1 MSERSGRAAA
11 IGARLEQALGAPLA
25 EEPRQLSGGASQE
38 TWVFALHGEDGPRR
52 LVLQLLRPDRA
63 ADRDLRPALLRA
75 AAAAGVTVAPV
86 VADDSGDEALG
97 SWVVVEHVE
106 GTADPAD
113 ILAGEGVPPAA
124 EIIDGLAAELAAIH
138 RMEMEGL
145 PHVEDALAQL
155 REIHDG
161 LGEPHPVFELAFRE
175 LEAGR
180 PAQSRTTLVH
190 ADFRMGNVMV
200 GPKGITAVLD
210 WELAHTG
217 DPLQDLGW
225 LCVNAWRFGR
235 PDRPVAGLGTREQ
248 LLDAYAR
255 HSGVGVDPADLRWW
269 ELFGNLRWGVICV
282 MQAHVHLS
290 GHAQSLEHAVIG
302 RRAAEVEWDLL
313 ELLDPGGAAPDQGPE
328 EGAEPPSLHDRP
340 TGAELIDAIR
350 GELGDHVLPALEGR
364 PAFRTRVALRALGMI
379 GRQIAAAS
387 RHAALRE
394 QVLERLGADSEAELG
409 QGIHAGDFE
418 GRRDEL
424 LGGLRPL
431 TRAKLE
437 VANPRHLEP
446 IPTEETEK

>member
-1 MSERSGRAAA
+1 MSERAAA
-11 IGARLEQALGAPLA
+11 IGARLAQVLDAPLA

-38 TWVFALHGEDGPRR
+38 TWVFAIEGDAGPRP

-63 ADRDLRPALLRA
+63 GAEDLRPALLRA
-75 AAAAGVTVAPV
+75 AAAAGVTVAPL
-86 VADDSGDEALG
+86 VADGAGDDLLG
-97 SWVVVEHVE
+97 SWVVIERVG
-106 GTADPAD
+106 GTADPGP
-113 ILAGEGVPPAA
+113 ILAGEGVPAA
-124 EIIDGLAAELAAIH
+124 EEIIDGLAAELAAIH
-138 RMEMEGL
+138 RMELEGL
-145 PHVEDALAQL
+145 PHVDNALAQL
-155 REIHDG
+155 REIHEG

-175 LEAGR
+175 LEAAR
-180 PAQSRTTLVH
+180 PGQTRTTLVH

-200 GPKGITAVLD
+200 GSQGITAVLD

-255 HSGVGVDPADLRWW
+255 HSGVEVDLADLSWW

-282 MQAHVHLS
+282 MQGHVHLS

-313 ELLDPGGAAPDQGPE
+313 ELLDPGGARRGEELEGGDDAEAPT
-328 EGAEPPSLHDRP
+328 LHDRP
-340 TGAELIDAIR
+340 TAAELIAAIR

-364 PAFRTRVALRALGMI
+364 PAFRTRVALRALGTI
-379 GRQIAAAS
+379 GRQIATAS

-394 QVLERLGADSEAELG
+394 VMLQRLGAGSEAELG
-409 QGIHAGDFE
+409 QSIARGDFDE
-418 GRRDEL
+418 RREEL
-424 LGGLRPL
+424 LGCLRPL

-446 IPTEETEK
+446 IPMEETEE